1 MGVKHYV
8 GEEGTDIVVDVGSD
22 ISSATTAALKVRK
35 PDGSF
40 VTWTGTVTGAGND
53 HITYTI
59 TSVDFNLAGTYRIQS
74 FVINSG
80 VEVLGERFDIKIH
93 VPVANL

>member
-22 ISSATTAALKVRK
+22 ISGATTAALKVRK
-35 PDGSF
+35 PNGSV
-40 VTWTGTVTGAGND
+40 VTWTGAVSGVDND

-59 TSVDFNLAGTYRIQS
+59 TSADFNLAGNYRIQS

-80 VEVLGERFDIKIH
+80 IEVLGEIFEITIH
-93 VPVANL
+93 EPVN